1 MFVFVG
7 CVGLCF
13 VVYLVVCTCLFGVDL
28 VCLILLTWFVGLDA
42 SWFGLEFVD
51 SGLGMVVALCLWVYL
66 IVFLVWV
73 RLCVCLVFI
82 SWFCCAVCV
91 YLLIYLCFR

>member
-73 RLCVCLVFI
+73 RCVFVWCLLVGFVVL
-82 SWFCCAVCV
+82 FVC
-91 YLLIYLCFR
+91 IC